1 MRGGVPNP
9 MSKLQEAIDFAT
21 KAHGK
26 QKRKYTGEPYISH
39 PIAVMEMVK
48 EVPHTPEML
57 IAAVLHDTV
66 EDTDVTLKD
75 IKDRFGTKVAELVD
89 GLTDVSRPED
99 GNRATRKALDRV
111 HLSKQGPEV
120 QTIKL
125 ADLIHNTTSIEF
137 FDPHFYKVY
146 KEEKIRILELLKDGD
161 KSLMH
166 RAQQQVGGA

>member
-39 PIAVMEMVK
+39 PVAVMEMVR

-66 EDTDVTLKD
+66 EDTEVTLKD
-75 IKDRFGTKVAELVD
+75 IKSRFGTKVAELVD
-89 GLTDVSRPED
+89 GLTDV
-99 GNRATRKALDRV
+99 ATRKALDRV

-146 KEEKIRILELLKDGD
+146 KEEKIKILELLKDGD
-161 KSLMH
+161 QTLMH
-166 RAQQQVGGA
+166 RAQQQVGGG